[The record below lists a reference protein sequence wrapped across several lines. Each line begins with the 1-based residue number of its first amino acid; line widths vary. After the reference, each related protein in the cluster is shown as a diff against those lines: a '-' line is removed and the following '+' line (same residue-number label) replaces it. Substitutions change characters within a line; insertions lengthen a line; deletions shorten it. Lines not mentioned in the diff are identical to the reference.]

1 MLVATKPSVSTSHVA
16 TSLFPSLLFRPAHA
30 SRVVWPDWFARAF
43 RVAYTVAIVGYTA
56 LSLTGNTSA
65 ASSSLF
71 SLIGRGNLWLFGPDP
86 ARDYLHVTACWRSI
100 TSNSPFCDGAP
111 AFASYRGSLD
121 TRSCHRASPLGSF
134 TSSSSSSIIGQAA
147 PAIQRYEDPELA
159 EDAMR
164 LSILTLEGRLEIR
177 RPRKPKLLR
186 GRIPSTTNPSNYAA
200 MGDDLHG

>member
-100 TSNSPFCDGAP
+100 TSHDPFCDGTP
-111 AFASYRGSLD
+111 AFASYTGSLD
-121 TRSCHRASPLGSF
+121 DALLSTSKPTREFRVVEQLFDLSPDSRRSIDVFARRLMATTSPGTGGRACFRVYVHRAALDRGTP
-134 TSSSSSSIIGQAA
+134 
-147 PAIQRYEDPELA
+147 
-159 EDAMR
+159 
-164 LSILTLEGRLEIR
+164 R
-177 RPRKPKLLR
+177 RFEHQVVWKACR
-186 GRIPSTTNPSNYAA
+186 
-200 MGDDLHG
+200 